1 MSDTLFPLPPQE
13 PHAQAGDGPKG
24 APRVMRPQRRQIE
37 LRPTDLESLLPEEHK
52 ARVVW
57 SWVMRLDLS
66 RFYGQLRALEGMPG
80 RPAADPAVLLA
91 LWLYATLEGVGSA
104 REIDRLTKEHDAY
117 RWIRGGVQ
125 LDYHTLSDFRVRH
138 EAALDELLTESVA
151 MMTCKGL
158 VPMQSVA
165 QDGMKLRAHAGA
177 SSFRRTPRLREYRKL
192 ARAQIAALKKE
203 LEEDHG
209 ASSRRQRAAKERAA
223 REREQKVEQALR
235 EMERVKEAKRDEDSK
250 RQARASTSDPQAR
263 VMRMAGGEF
272 RPAYNAQI
280 ATEVKSGLVVG
291 VEVSNCG
298 GDMGQMPPML
308 EQLERR
314 YGQSPA
320 RMLVD
325 GGYAARRDIETAHGR
340 GCAVYSPP
348 MTHARGVCRSR
359 PSDGPGVRAW
369 RRRMRSKAAQAL
381 YKLRAATSEWV
392 NARLRNRG
400 LRQVLVRGLAKVR
413 CVLLLHALA
422 HNLDRTARLAPA
434 LLRG

>member
-1 MSDTLFPLPPQE
+1 MPDTLFPLPPQE
-13 PHAQAGDGPKG
+13 PESEESKPSA
-24 APRVMRPQRRQIE
+24 APRVMRPERRQME

-57 SWVMRLDLS
+57 AWVERLDLS
-66 RFYGQLRALEGMPG
+66 RFYAKIRSVEGMPG

-104 REIDRLTKEHDAY
+104 REIDRLTREHDAF

-125 LDYHTLSDFRVRH
+125 LDYHTLSDFRVQH
-138 EAALDELLTESVA
+138 ESALDELLTESVA

-158 VPMQSVA
+158 AQMQCVA

-177 SSFRRTPRLREYRKL
+177 SSFRRTPRLREYRK
-192 ARAQIAALKKE
+192 AAKAQIAALRKE

-209 ASSRRQRAAKERAA
+209 ASSRRQKAARERAV

-235 EMERVKEAKRDEDSK
+235 EMERVKQAKRDEDSK
-250 RQARASTSDPQAR
+250 REARASTSDPEAR

-272 RPAYNAQI
+272 RPAYNAQL
-280 ATEVKSGLVVG
+280 ASEVKSGLIVG
-291 VEVSNCG
+291 VELTNSG

-308 EQLERR
+308 EQIERR
-314 YGQSPA
+314 YGQIPKK
-320 RMLVD
+320 MLVD
-325 GGYAARRDIETAHGR
+325 GGYAARRDIERAHER
-340 GCAVYSPP
+340 ACEVYAPP
-348 MTHARGVCRSR
+348 MTHARGACRSR
-359 PSDGPGVRAW
+359 PSDGPGVRNW
-369 RRRMRSKAAQAL
+369 RRRMRSAPARAL
-381 YKLRAATSEWV
+381 YKLRASTCEWV